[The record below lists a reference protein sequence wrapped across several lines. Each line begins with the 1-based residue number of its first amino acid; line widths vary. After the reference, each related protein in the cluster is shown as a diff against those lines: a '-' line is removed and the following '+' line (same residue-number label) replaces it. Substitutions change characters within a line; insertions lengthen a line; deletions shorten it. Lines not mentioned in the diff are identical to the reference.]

1 MDTPIIA
8 QYYRETEPKKR
19 KQLLD
24 QAIASGEDQE
34 ANEIRREIY
43 EARYKNTTN
52 DGGIADGYLKF
63 WMALELTA
71 MPVTKYLV
79 REKHRRKS

>member
-34 ANEIRREIY
+34 AMKSAVKSMRHGTKIPQM
-43 EARYKNTTN
+43 
-52 DGGIADGYLKF
+52 
-63 WMALELTA
+63 MAALLT
-71 MPVTKYLV
+71 VI
-79 REKHRRKS
+79 

>member
-24 QAIASGEDQE
+24 QER
-34 ANEIRREIY
+34 IRKQMKSAVKSMRHGTKIPQM
-43 EARYKNTTN
+43 
-52 DGGIADGYLKF
+52 
-63 WMALELTA
+63 MAALLT
-71 MPVTKYLV
+71 VI
-79 REKHRRKS
+79 